1 MNYKKALLVKEF
13 LYLSLELIKHI
24 LYLESQNKLRSY
36 GIFLIFLPGLAE
48 IVYYKKMLLQ

>member
-13 LYLSLELIKHI
+13 IYLSLELIKHI

-48 IVYYKKMLLQ
+48 IVYYKKMLL